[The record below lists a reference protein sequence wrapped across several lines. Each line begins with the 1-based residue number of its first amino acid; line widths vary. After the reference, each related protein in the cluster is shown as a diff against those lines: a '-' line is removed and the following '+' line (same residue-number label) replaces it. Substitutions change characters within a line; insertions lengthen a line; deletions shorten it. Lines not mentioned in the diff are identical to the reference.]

1 MIFFANCEPFYVC
14 IIFVD
19 FTSWAGCLL
28 KVSCYLIFKSQFVR
42 GASIKW
48 RILTTSTMCC
58 WDELSLL
65 PPSQSFLKLH
75 LATLKSFIAW
85 LCYNAT
91 WSQMHPSDWIP
102 FPSVRLSKCF
112 YKVNG
117 MEEVHRRGQTR
128 SKSSLSDDM
137 PRDNGQ
143 GKVSVGKRL
152 TTVSI

>member
-1 MIFFANCEPFYVC
+1 MTFWQLWAIQCLYYFCGLYFMGGWMHRIMKIPPFKSSANNGSDTLKITFLIFEFCILKPWLFANCEPFYVC

-19 FTSWAGCLL
+19 STSWAGCLL

-75 LATLKSFIAW
+75 LAT
-85 LCYNAT
+85 
-91 WSQMHPSDWIP
+91 
-102 FPSVRLSKCF
+102 
-112 YKVNG
+112 
-117 MEEVHRRGQTR
+117 
-128 SKSSLSDDM
+128 
-137 PRDNGQ
+137 
-143 GKVSVGKRL
+143 
-152 TTVSI
+152 